1 MGTVITMWPSALER
15 RAPAYALG
23 GAEVPAE

>member
-1 MGTVITMWPSALER
+1 VAMWPTLAER

-23 GAEVPAE
+23 AARVPAD